1 MLQTFDVELA
11 PGARNAI
18 RVCLNVQPTER
29 VTVIA
34 DRDCEEIAASL
45 VHEIEEVGA
54 AYQAF
59 VLEEVAPRPLV
70 DLPAAIAADMERSQ
84 VSIFAAHAQQNEL
97 KSRMQMTAIVNRR
110 RMRHAHM
117 VNINRQM
124 MLEGMRADFHKVD
137 RLSAMVLEI
146 VQNAREVR
154 ATSKGGSDFTAT
166 LNPGYRWIKTSGLI
180 SPDKWGN
187 LPGGEVFTSPGEV
200 NGTVVVDGVVGD
212 FLCEKYGSLS
222 ETPLLLRVEGNRLT
236 DAQCANKELEHDFW
250 SYTHRDENSDRVGE
264 FAIGTNIEL
273 THVIGHILQDEKFPG
288 VHIAFGDPYGVHT
301 KADWKSST
309 HIDVVGTRFD
319 IFVDGQQIMSDGK
332 FLIGD

>member
-18 RVCLNVQPTER
+18 RVCLNVQPSER

-54 AYQAF
+54 TYQAF
-59 VLEEVAPRPLV
+59 LLEEVAPRPLV
-70 DLPAAIAADMERSQ
+70 DLPAVIADDMERSQ

-137 RLSAMVLEI
+137 RLSSKVIDI
-146 VQNAREVR
+146 VRHAKVVR
-154 ATSKGGSDFTAT
+154 ATTKGG
-166 LNPGYRWIKTSGLI
+166 
-180 SPDKWGN
+180 
-187 LPGGEVFTSPGEV
+187 
-200 NGTVVVDGVVGD
+200 
-212 FLCEKYGSLS
+212 
-222 ETPLLLRVEGNRLT
+222 
-236 DAQCANKELEHDFW
+236 
-250 SYTHRDENSDRVGE
+250 
-264 FAIGTNIEL
+264 
-273 THVIGHILQDEKFPG
+273 
-288 VHIAFGDPYGVHT
+288 
-301 KADWKSST
+301 
-309 HIDVVGTRFD
+309 
-319 IFVDGQQIMSDGK
+319 
-332 FLIGD
+332 